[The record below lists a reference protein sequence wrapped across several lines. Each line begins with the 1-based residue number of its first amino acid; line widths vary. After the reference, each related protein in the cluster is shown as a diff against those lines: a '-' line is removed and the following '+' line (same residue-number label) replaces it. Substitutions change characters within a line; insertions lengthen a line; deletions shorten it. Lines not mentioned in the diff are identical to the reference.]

1 MKKVANINLIDNRT
15 LYAIEPM
22 ESSPLENHKGG
33 EIAYDKETKEFYIHE
48 VFLMM
53 HGTDPIVKAINSISI

>member
-1 MKKVANINLIDNRT
+1 MKKVSNINLIDGRT

-22 ESSPLENHKGG
+22 ESSPLEGQKGG
-33 EIAYDKETKEFYIHE
+33 EIAYDKETKQFYIHE

-53 HGTDPIVKAINSISI
+53 HGTDAIVKSINSIQF

>member
-1 MKKVANINLIDNRT
+1 MKKVANINLVDNRT
-15 LYAIEPM
+15 LYAIEPC
-22 ESSPLENHKGG
+22 EASPLENHKGG

-53 HGTDPIVKAINSISI
+53 HGTDSIVRAINSISI